1 MPVEF
6 ADYDPQPT
14 DFRWVH
20 DADSNPR
27 AILSFLSDNPET
39 GFTPKEIA
47 EATDVPRGSVGTT
60 LSRLEEQ
67 GLVRHKE
74 PYWAIAEDDRLAAFE
89 AMLVS
94 TESEVDREGDDWVDI
109 DESEFAS
116 DEEMAAWR
124 RRQEG

>member
-6 ADYDPQPT
+6 ADHDPQPT

-20 DADSNPR
+20 DPESNPR
-27 AILSFLSDNPET
+27 VILSFLASHPGT

-67 GLVRHKE
+67 GLVQHKE
-74 PYWAIAEDDRLAAFE
+74 PYWAAVEDDRLGAFE
-89 AMLVS
+89 AMIVS
-94 TESEVDREGDDWVDI
+94 TETERDREGGEWAELDKR
-109 DESEFAS
+109 EFATE
-116 DEEMAAWR
+116 DEMVAWR
-124 RRQEG
+124 RRQEE

>member
-14 DFRWVH
+14 DFRWVR
-20 DADSNPR
+20 DPESNPHR
-27 AILSFLSDNPET
+27 ILSFLAAHPGT
-39 GFTPKEIA
+39 GFTPKEVA
-47 EATDVPRGSVGTT
+47 ESTDVPRGSVGTT

-74 PYWAIAEDDRLAAFE
+74 PYWAVVDDDRLGAFE

-94 TESEVDREGDDWVDI
+94 TETEVDREDWSDA
-109 DESEFAS
+109 DEDEFAS
-116 DEEMAAWR
+116 EAKMDAWR
-124 RRQEG
+124 RRQGE

>member
-6 ADYDPQPT
+6 ADYDPRPT
-14 DFRWVH
+14 DLRWVR
-20 DADSNPR
+20 DPESNPHR
-27 AILSFLSDNPET
+27 ILSFLGAHPGT

-74 PYWAIAEDDRLAAFE
+74 PYWAVVEDDRLGAFE

-94 TESEVDREGDDWVDI
+94 TSTEAEREGPPDF
-109 DESEFAS
+109 DEAEFAS
-116 DEEMAAWR
+116 EEEMDAWR
-124 RRQEG
+124 RGEDG